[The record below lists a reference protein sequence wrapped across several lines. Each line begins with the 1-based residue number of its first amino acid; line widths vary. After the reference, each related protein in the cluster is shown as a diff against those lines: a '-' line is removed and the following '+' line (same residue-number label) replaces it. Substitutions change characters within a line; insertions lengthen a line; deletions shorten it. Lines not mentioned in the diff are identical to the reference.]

1 MGSEADGRYGY
12 RAWDR
17 RLGDG
22 VDPSVMLGP
31 EELILAVATQVPV
44 PGSANPNQPRL
55 LGVTERTQP
64 GIMDVLGVG
73 SAPLMQDT
81 ETRQDSGMQ
90 GTLRNSTGP
99 W

>member
-1 MGSEADGRYGY
+1 MDTQADGRYGY

-17 RLGDG
+17 RVGDG
-22 VDPSVMLGP
+22 VDPSVMLTP
-31 EELILAVATQVPV
+31 EDLIMAVATMAP
-44 PGSANPNQPRL
+44 PPRSADPNQPRL
-55 LGVTERTQP
+55 LGYERTQLQ
-64 GIMDVLGVG
+64 IQDVLGVG
-73 SAPLMQDT
+73 PTTLMQDT